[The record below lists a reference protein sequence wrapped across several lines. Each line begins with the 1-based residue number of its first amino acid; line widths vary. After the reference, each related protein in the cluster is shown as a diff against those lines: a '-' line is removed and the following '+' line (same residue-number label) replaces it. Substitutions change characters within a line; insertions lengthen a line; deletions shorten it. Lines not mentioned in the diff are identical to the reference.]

1 MLGSMS
7 SLFQW
12 ALLFYYSARMAL
24 IGTCFVLG
32 AATIVV
38 LLNLW
43 QLRYQRRQLN
53 LRGRITGLVLQLIT
67 GISKLR
73 VAGAEDHALR
83 AWAKDFSEQKRLA
96 FLAGRITNFVEV
108 FSAGAPVLCSLGL
121 FFSFVYFQGD
131 TTPGGP
137 PPGIASLGMTTG
149 DFIAFYAAFGVFLE
163 ATLTLGRASVDLM
176 TIFPTYER
184 LQPIITTPAEVD
196 ERRSYPGQLA
206 GDIQISHLSFR
217 HIPDGPMT
225 LSDINLQVR
234 PGEFAAIVG
243 PSGSGKSTL
252 LRLLLG
258 FEKPESG
265 AIYYDGQ
272 DLANLDL
279 REVRQQIGVVLQ
291 SSRLLPGDIFRNIV
305 GASLLSLDDAWEA
318 ATLAGLDD
326 DIRAMPMGMHTVISE
341 GGGTFSGGQTQRL
354 MIARAIARKPRI
366 LFFDEATSALDNR
379 TQAIVSEGLT
389 KLKATRVVIAH
400 RLSTI
405 INADRIHVL
414 DGGQLV
420 QSGTYAELMALPGPF
435 QELAR
440 RQLV

>member
-1 MLGSMS
+1 
-7 SLFQW
+7 
-12 ALLFYYSARMAL
+12 MA
-24 IGTCFVLG
+24 
-32 AATIVV
+32 
-38 LLNLW
+38 
-43 QLRYQRRQLN
+43 
-53 LRGRITGLVLQLIT
+53 
-67 GISKLR
+67 
-73 VAGAEDHALR
+73 
-83 AWAKDFSEQKRLA
+83 
-96 FLAGRITNFVEV
+96 
-108 FSAGAPVLCSLGL
+108 
-121 FFSFVYFQGD
+121 
-131 TTPGGP
+131 
-137 PPGIASLGMTTG
+137 
-149 DFIAFYAAFGVFLE
+149 
-163 ATLTLGRASVDLM
+163 
-176 TIFPTYER
+176 IFPTYER

-225 LSDINLQVR
+225 LSDINLQIR
-234 PGEFAAIVG
+234 PGEFAAVVG

-305 GASLLSLDDAWEA
+305 GASLPSLDEAWEA

-420 QSGTYAELMALPGPF
+420 QSGTYSELMALPGPF